1 MGREQSDLGPYCLQY
16 RLPKSRREEQ
26 RTKVMTGAPRANSI
40 LKNVLQGRARARE
53 AEYIILIEEENFDE
67 FESQLKMYRN
77 IEQVSL
83 GIIMA
88 I

>member
-1 MGREQSDLGPYCLQY
+1 MFH
-16 RLPKSRREEQ
+16 
-26 RTKVMTGAPRANSI
+26 I
-40 LKNVLQGRARARE
+40 LQGRARARE

-83 GIIMA
+83 ELLWPFDKSYIN
-88 I
+88 

>member
-1 MGREQSDLGPYCLQY
+1 MSNGLDPDQDRQPVGSDLGPYCLQ
-16 RLPKSRREEQ
+16 RLYQ
-26 RTKVMTGAPRANSI
+26 QMTKVFYI
-40 LKNVLQGRARARE
+40 FQGRARARE

-83 GIIMA
+83 GAMMA
-88 I
+88 L